1 MGSSILL
8 VFLIPFLLPRIIKL
22 VITDGPE
29 LAGIF
34 LNDVIDVIKN
44 FDIDQ
49 FLSDLQTALPEL
61 IEALNSI

>member
-8 VFLIPFLLPRIIKL
+8 VFLIPYLLPRIIKI

-61 IEALNSI
+61 IDALNSI

>member
-8 VFLIPFLLPRIIKL
+8 VFLVPFLLPRIIKF

>member
-8 VFLIPFLLPRIIKL
+8 VFLIPFLLPRIIKF

>member
-49 FLSDLQTALPEL
+49 FLSDFQTALPEL

>member
-1 MGSSILL
+1 MGSSVLL
-8 VFLIPFLLPRIIKL
+8 VFLIPFLMPRIIKF

-34 LNDVIDVIKN
+34 LNDVIEVIKN
-44 FDIDQ
+44 LDINQ
-49 FLSDLQTALPEL
+49 FLSDLQTTLPEL

>member
-1 MGSSILL
+1 MGTSVLL
-8 VFLIPFLLPRIIKL
+8 VFLIPFLLPRIIKF

-44 FDIDQ
+44 FDMDQ
-49 FLSDLQTALPEL
+49 FLNDFLDTLPEL
-61 IEALNSI
+61 IEALNSV

>member
-8 VFLIPFLLPRIIKL
+8 VFLIPFLLPRIIKF

-61 IEALNSI
+61 IDALNSI

>member
-1 MGSSILL
+1 MGTSVLL
-8 VFLIPFLLPRIIKL
+8 VFLIPFLLPRIIKF

-34 LNDVIDVIKN
+34 LNDVIEVIKS

-49 FLSDLQTALPEL
+49 FLNDLQTTLPEL
-61 IEALNSI
+61 IDALSSI